1 MSLPKEPRQKMI
13 NMMYLV
19 LTALLA
25 LNVSAEILNAF
36 KTVNNSIVTS
46 NTVVTDKNNLTYS
59 AFEKALNDA
68 QTRDNAQIWAP
79 KAKQIQG
86 ISAAMYNT
94 IDGMKHLLKLESQFE
109 IDKNGKEKFND
120 ANLDAATRVFDKD
133 GKGKI
138 LYDSLLEYKKQ
149 MLSVLNPNAPDIAKN
164 PILQKE
170 VAKAQAD
177 FEHSLPLDLS
187 VPLSQTGAV
196 ASSDSVKDWVTNYF
210 HMTPTIAAIT
220 ILSKFQND
228 VKNSESQMVDY
239 CYKQIGS
246 VKVVYNQF
254 EAFAGTNATY
264 LMPGDELEVQAG
276 IGAFS
281 AAAKP
286 DITINGSHQTL
297 NADGVADFK
306 TKVEGAGEHTLT
318 VNIAYTKPD
327 GTIATIPKTIKY
339 TVGMPSGASIFLE
352 KMNVV
357 YIGVANPMTI
367 SGGSVGAEKVHC
379 TFASPGASLTKT
391 AGDHYEARAI
401 TPGMAK
407 IIVNAAGKNFE
418 FPIRVKNLP
427 LPAGFIGSKKGGSI
441 SSAEFKAIGG
451 LIARLEDSDF
461 EAPFKVVSYKL
472 SAIGGSISQYTQVSN
487 EGNRWSGNAAS
498 LVGRVTPGT
507 QVFFDEIHVV
517 GPDGKQREITPMVFS
532 LR

>member
-1 MSLPKEPRQKMI
+1 MLA
-13 NMMYLV
+13 V
-19 LTALLA
+19 LDP
-25 LNVSAEILNAF
+25 AEF
-36 KTVNNSIVTS
+36 KDNKVLFEEVT
-46 NTVVTDKNNLTYS
+46 
-59 AFEKALNDA
+59 
-68 QTRDNAQIWAP
+68 
-79 KAKQIQG
+79 KAK
-86 ISAAMYNT
+86 
-94 IDGMKHLLKLESQFE
+94 
-109 IDKNGKEKFND
+109 
-120 ANLDAATRVFDKD
+120 
-133 GKGKI
+133 
-138 LYDSLLEYKKQ
+138 
-149 MLSVLNPNAPDIAKN
+149 
-164 PILQKE
+164 
-170 VAKAQAD
+170 AD
-177 FEHSLPLDLS
+177 FEKQLPLDLS
-187 VPLSQTGAV
+187 VPQSQTGA
-196 ASSDSVKDWVTNYF
+196 AKSPDSVKDWVTNYF

-264 LMPGDELEVQAG
+264 LMPGDELEIQAG

-286 DITINGSHQTL
+286 DITINGARQTL
-297 NADGVADFK
+297 NADGVADYK
-306 TKVEGAGEHTLT
+306 TKVEGTGEHTVT

-327 GTIATIPKTIKY
+327 GTTATIPKVIKY

-357 YIGVANPMTI
+357 YIGVPNPMTI
-367 SGGSVGAEKVHC
+367 SGGSVGAEKVHI
-379 TFASPGASLTKT
+379 TFASPGASITKT
-391 AGDHYEARAI
+391 TGDHYEARAT

-441 SSAEFKAIGG
+441 SAAEFKAIGG

-461 EAPFKVVSYKL
+461 EAPFKVVSYKIG
-472 SAIGGSISQYTQVSN
+472 AIGGSISGYSQADN
-487 EGNRWSGNAAS
+487 NGNRWSGNAQTLVQRAS
-498 LVGRVTPGT
+498 PGT
-507 QVFFDEIHVV
+507 QIFFDEIRVV

-532 LR
+532 LK

>member
-46 NTVVTDKNNLTYS
+46 NNVVEGKNNLTYS
-59 AFEKALNDA
+59 AFDKALNDA
-68 QTRDNAQIWAP
+68 QTKANAEIWAP
-79 KAKQIQG
+79 KAKQIQKL
-86 ISAAMYNT
+86 SSSMYNT
-94 IDGMKHLLKLESQFE
+94 INGMKQLLKQESQLE
-109 IDKNGKEKFND
+109 TDKEGKEKFND

-138 LYDSLLEYKKQ
+138 LYDSLAAYKQ
-149 MLSVLNPNAPDIAKN
+149 DMLAVLNPAEFKDNK
-164 PILQKE
+164 ILFDE
-170 VAKAQAD
+170 VTKAKAD
-177 FEHSLPLDLS
+177 FAKQLPLDLT
-187 VPLSQTGAV
+187 VPASQTGAAPSADV
-196 ASSDSVKDWVTNYF
+196 VKDWVTNYF

-286 DITINGSHQTL
+286 EITINGAAQSL
-297 NADGVADFK
+297 NADGVADYK

-327 GTIATIPKTIKY
+327 GSKATIPKTIKY

-367 SGGSVGAEKVHC
+367 SGGSVGAEKVHV
-379 TFASPGASLTKT
+379 TFASPGATLTKT
-391 AGDHYEARAI
+391 AGDHYEARAT
-401 TPGMAK
+401 TPGMSK
-407 IIVNAAGKNFE
+407 IIVNANGKNFE

-461 EAPFKVVSYKL
+461 EAPFKVVSYKIGAL
-472 SAIGGSISQYTQVSN
+472 GGGISAYTEAGN
-487 EGNRWSGNAAS
+487 EGNRWSGNAQS
-498 LVGRVTPGT
+498 IVQRSTPGT
-507 QVFFDEIHVV
+507 NIFFDQIRVV
-517 GPDGKQREITPMVFS
+517 GPDGKQREIAPMVFS
-532 LR
+532 LK

>member
-36 KTVNNSIVTS
+36 KTVNNSITTS
-46 NTVVTDKNNLTYS
+46 NGVIEGKNNLTYS
-59 AFEKALNDA
+59 ALDKALSDA
-68 QTRDNAQIWAP
+68 QTKENAEIWAP
-79 KAKQIQG
+79 KAREIQKL
-86 ISAAMYNT
+86 SSSMYNT
-94 IDGMKHLLKLESQFE
+94 INGMKQLLKLESQYE
-109 IDKNGKEKFND
+109 IDKEGKEKFND

-138 LYDSLLEYKKQ
+138 LFDSLADYKKQ
-149 MLSVLNPNAPDIAKN
+149 MLEVLNPNAPDIAKN

-170 VAKAQAD
+170 VARAQAD
-177 FEHSLPLDLS
+177 FEKQLPLDLR
-187 VPLSQTGAV
+187 VPDSQTGA
-196 ASSDSVKDWVTNYF
+196 AKSADSVKDWVTNYF

-239 CYKQIGS
+239 CLKQIGS

-286 DITINGSHQTL
+286 DITINGARQSL
-297 NADGVADFK
+297 NADGVADYK

-318 VNIAYTKPD
+318 VNITYTKPD
-327 GTIATIPKTIKY
+327 GTTATIPKIIKY

-367 SGGSVGAEKVHC
+367 SGGSVGAEKVHV
-379 TFASPGASLTKT
+379 TFASPGATLTKT
-391 AGDHYEARAI
+391 SGDHYEARAT
-401 TPGMAK
+401 TPGMSK
-407 IIVNAAGKNFE
+407 IIVTANGKPFE

-461 EAPFKVVSYKL
+461 EAPFKVVSYKIGAL
-472 SAIGGSISQYTQVSN
+472 GGGISAYTEAGN
-487 EGNRWSGNAAS
+487 EGNRWSGNAQS
-498 LVGRVTPGT
+498 IVQRSTPGT
-507 QVFFDEIHVV
+507 NIFFDQIRVV
-517 GPDGKQREITPMVFS
+517 GPDGKQREIAPMVFS
-532 LR
+532 LK

>member
-1 MSLPKEPRQKMI
+1 
-13 NMMYLV
+13 MYLV

-36 KTVNNSIVTS
+36 KTVNHSISTS
-46 NTVVTDKNNLTYS
+46 NEVVTDKNNLTYK
-59 AFEKALNDA
+59 AFETALDVPTTHA
-68 QTRDNAQIWAP
+68 NAAIWKP
-79 KAKQIQG
+79 KADEIKRL
-86 ISAAMYNT
+86 SNSMYST
-94 IDGMKHLLKLESQFE
+94 LEGMKENLKAESQPE
-109 IDKNGKEKFND
+109 VKDGQKIFND

-138 LYDSLLEYKKQ
+138 LFDSLADYKKQ
-149 MLSVLNPNAPDIAKN
+149 MLAVLNPADPAFAGNKLMIEEITRARK
-164 PILQKE
+164 
-170 VAKAQAD
+170 D

-187 VPLSQTGAV
+187 VPQSQTGA
-196 ASSDSVKDWVTNYF
+196 AKSADSIKDWVTNYF

-246 VKVVYNQF
+246 VKVVFDKF

-264 LMPGDELEVQAG
+264 LMPGDELDVTAG

-286 DITINGSHQTL
+286 TITVNGSTQPL
-297 NADGVADFK
+297 NAEGVADYK
-306 TKVEGAGEHTLT
+306 TKVEGAGEHSVT

-327 GTIATIPKTIKY
+327 GSPATATKTIKY

-357 YIGVANPMTI
+357 YIGVDNPLTI
-367 SGGSVGAEKVHC
+367 SGGSVGAEKVHVN
-379 TFASPGASLTKT
+379 FASPGASLNKSS
-391 AGDHYEARAI
+391 GDHYIARAT
-401 TPGMAK
+401 TPGMSK
-407 IIVNAAGKNFE
+407 IIVTANGKNFE

-427 LPAGFIGSKKGGSI
+427 LPAGFIGSKKGGQI

-461 EAPFKVVSYKL
+461 EAPFKVVSYNL
-472 SAIGGSISQYTQVSN
+472 GAEGGGISGYTQATN
-487 EGNRWSGNAAS
+487 DGNRWSGNAAGI
-498 LVGRVTPGT
+498 VGRATPGT
-507 QVFFDEIHVV
+507 HIFFDNIRVI
-517 GPDGKQREITPMVFS
+517 GPDGKQREIAPMVFS
-532 LR
+532 LK

>member
-36 KTVNNSIVTS
+36 KTVNNSITTS
-46 NTVVTDKNNLTYS
+46 NGVVTDKNNLTYS
-59 AFEKALNDA
+59 AFDKALNDA
-68 QTRDNAQIWAP
+68 QTKENAQIWAP
-79 KAKQIQG
+79 KAKQIQS
-86 ISAAMYNT
+86 ISSAMYNT
-94 IDGMKHLLKLESQFE
+94 IDGMKHLLKLESQYE
-109 IDKNGKEKFND
+109 IDKDGKEKFND

-138 LYDSLLEYKKQ
+138 LYDSLTEYKKQ
-149 MLSVLNPNAPDIAKN
+149 MIAVLNPNAPDIAKN
-164 PILQKE
+164 PVLQKE

-177 FEHSLPLDLS
+177 FEKQLPIDLR
-187 VPLSQTGAV
+187 VPLSQTGA
-196 ASSDSVKDWVTNYF
+196 AKSGDDVKDWVTNYF

-220 ILSKFQND
+220 ILSKFQSD

-264 LMPGDELEVQAG
+264 LMPGDELEIQAG

-281 AAAKP
+281 LAAKP
-286 DITINGSHQTL
+286 DITINGTKLPL
-297 NADGVADFK
+297 NAEGVADYK
-306 TKVEGAGEHTLT
+306 TKVEGSGEHNIT

-327 GTIATIPKTIKY
+327 GTTATIPKVIKY

-367 SGGSVGAEKVHC
+367 SGGTVGAEKVHVS
-379 TFASPGASLTKT
+379 FASPGASITKT
-391 AGDHYEARAI
+391 TGDHYEARAT

-407 IIVNAAGKNFE
+407 IIVNANGKNFE

-441 SSAEFKAIGG
+441 SAAEFKAIGG

-461 EAPFKVVSYKL
+461 EAPFKVVSYKIG
-472 SAIGGSISQYTQVSN
+472 AIGGSISGYAQADN
-487 EGNRWSGNAAS
+487 NGNRWNGNADALVKRAS
-498 LVGRVTPGT
+498 PGT
-507 QVFFDEIHVV
+507 QIFFDEIRVV

-532 LR
+532 LK

>member
-36 KTVNNSIVTS
+36 KTVNNSINNS
-46 NTVVTDKNNLTYS
+46 NTVVTEKNNLTYA
-59 AFEKALNDA
+59 AFDKALNDA
-68 QTRDNAQIWAP
+68 QTKANAEIWAP
-79 KAKQIQG
+79 KAKEIQKLSSSMFG
-86 ISAAMYNT
+86 T
-94 IDGMKHLLKLESQFE
+94 IESMKHLLKLESQFE
-109 IDKNGKEKFND
+109 IDKEGNEKFND

-138 LYDSLLEYKKQ
+138 LYDSLAEYKQQ
-149 MLSVLNPNAPDIAKN
+149 MLAVLNPNEFKDNKV
-164 PILQKE
+164 LFDE
-170 VAKAQAD
+170 VTKARAD
-177 FEHSLPLDLS
+177 FEKQLPLDLS
-187 VPLSQTGAV
+187 VPKSQTGA
-196 ASSDSVKDWVTNYF
+196 AESGDKMKDWVTNYF

-220 ILSKFQND
+220 ILSKFQSD
-228 VKNSESQMVDY
+228 VKNSEAQMVDY

-246 VKVVYNQF
+246 VKVVFDKF
-254 EAFAGTNATY
+254 EAFAGTNANY
-264 LMPGDELEVQAG
+264 LMPGDKLDITAG

-286 DITINGSHQTL
+286 VITVGGETLPLNG
-297 NADGVADFK
+297 DGVADYI
-306 TKVEGAGEHTLT
+306 TN
-318 VNIAYTKPD
+318 VNGVGPHSVDVKIAYFKPD
-327 GTIATIPKTIKY
+327 GSPAVATKTVTY

-357 YIGVANPMTI
+357 YIGVDNPMTI
-367 SGGSVGAEKVHC
+367 SGGSVGAEKVHIS
-379 TFASPGASLTKT
+379 FESPGASISKT
-391 AGDHYEARAI
+391 AGDHYIARAT
-401 TPGMAK
+401 TPGMSK
-407 IIVNAAGKNFE
+407 IVVNAAGKNFE

-472 SAIGGSISQYTQVSN
+472 GAEGGGISAYTEASN
-487 EGNRWSGNAAS
+487 DGNRWSGNAAGI
-498 LVGRVTPGT
+498 VGRATPGT
-507 QVFFDEIHVV
+507 HIFFDQIRVI
-517 GPDGKQREITPMVFS
+517 GPDGKQREIAPMVFS
-532 LR
+532 LK

>member
-36 KTVNNSIVTS
+36 KTVNNSISTS
-46 NTVVTDKNNLTYS
+46 NGVVTEKNNLTYA
-59 AFEKALNDA
+59 AFDKALNDP
-68 QTRDNAQIWAP
+68 QTKANAEIWAP
-79 KAKQIQG
+79 KGKQIQK
-86 ISAAMYNT
+86 ISSEMYNT
-94 IDGMKHLLKLESQFE
+94 LSGMKELLIMESSPE
-109 IDKNGKEKFND
+109 LKDGKKIFND
-120 ANLDAATRVFDKD
+120 ANLDAATRVFDKE

-138 LYDSLLEYKKQ
+138 LFDSLTEYKKQ
-149 MLSVLNPNAPDIAKN
+149 MLSVLNPAEFANN

-170 VAKAQAD
+170 VARARAD

-187 VPLSQTGAV
+187 VPTSQTGA
-196 ASSDSVKDWVTNYF
+196 AKSTDSVKDWVTNYF

-246 VKVVYNQF
+246 VKVVFDKF

-264 LMPGDELEVQAG
+264 LMPGDELDITAG

-281 AAAKP
+281 SAAKP
-286 DITINGSHQTL
+286 DITINGSHQSL

-306 TKVEGAGEHTLT
+306 TKVEGAGAHTME
-318 VNIAYTKPD
+318 VKIAYTKPD
-327 GTIATIPKTIKY
+327 GSPDFVSKTIKY
-339 TVGMPSGASIFLE
+339 TVGLPSGASIFLE

-367 SGGSVGAEKVHC
+367 SGGSVGREKVHVS
-379 TFASPGASLTKT
+379 FESPGATIT
-391 AGDHYEARAI
+391 NTGGDHYEARAT
-401 TPGMAK
+401 TPGISK
-407 IIVNAAGKNFE
+407 IIVTANGKSFPFE
-418 FPIRVKNLP
+418 IRVKNLP
-427 LPAGFIGSKKGGSI
+427 LPAGFIGSHKGGAI

-451 LIARLEDSDF
+451 LLARLEDSDF
-461 EAPFKVVSYKL
+461 EAPFKVVSYK
-472 SAIGGSISQYTQVSN
+472 IGAEGGGISGYTEATNNGV
-487 EGNRWSGNAAS
+487 RWSGNAAGIVS
-498 LVGRVTPGT
+498 RATPGT
-507 QVFFDEIHVV
+507 HIFFDEIRVV
-517 GPDGKQREITPMVFS
+517 GPDGKERQINPMVFS
-532 LR
+532 LK

>member
-36 KTVNNSIVTS
+36 KTVNNSIGTS
-46 NTVVTDKNNLTYS
+46 NKVITDKNNLTYS
-59 AFEKALNDA
+59 AFEKALNDQ
-68 QTRDNAQIWAP
+68 QTKANAEIWAP
-79 KAKQIQG
+79 KAKQIEKL
-86 ISAAMYNT
+86 SSSMYNT
-94 IDGMKHLLKLESQFE
+94 IDGMKELLIFESQPE
-109 IDKNGKEKFND
+109 IKEGKKIFND

-138 LYDSLLEYKKQ
+138 LYDSLKQYKQ
-149 MLSVLNPNAPDIAKN
+149 DMLSVLNPEQFKDNKV
-164 PILQKE
+164 LYEE
-170 VAKAQAD
+170 VSKARAD
-177 FEHSLPLDLS
+177 FEKQLPLNLR
-187 VPLSQTGAV
+187 VPDSQTGTAKS
-196 ASSDSVKDWVTNYF
+196 ADSVKDWVTNYF

-264 LMPGDELEVQAG
+264 LMPGDELEIQAG

-286 DITINGSHQTL
+286 DITIEGAHQAL

-306 TKVEGAGEHTLT
+306 TKVSGAGEHSIT

-327 GTIATIPKTIKY
+327 GTTATIPKTIKY

-357 YIGVANPMTI
+357 YIGVDNPMTI
-367 SGGSVGAEKVHC
+367 SGGSVGAEKVHVN
-379 TFASPGASLTKT
+379 FASPGASLVKST
-391 AGDHYEARAI
+391 GDHYVARAT
-401 TPGMAK
+401 TPGMSK
-407 IIVNAAGKNFE
+407 IIVTANGKNFE

-427 LPAGFIGSKKGGSI
+427 LPAGFIGSKKGGQI

-461 EAPFKVVSYKL
+461 EAPFKVVSYNL
-472 SAIGGSISQYTQVSN
+472 GAEGGGISGYTQATN
-487 EGNRWSGNAAS
+487 EGSNRWTGNAAAI
-498 LVGRVTPGT
+498 VGRATPGT
-507 QVFFDEIHVV
+507 HIFFDNIRVI
-517 GPDGKQREITPMVFS
+517 GPDGKQREIAPMVFS
-532 LR
+532 LK

>member
-36 KTVNNSIVTS
+36 KTVNNSIATS
-46 NTVVTDKNNLTYS
+46 NGVVTEKNNLTYT
-59 AFEKALNDA
+59 AFDKALNDP
-68 QTRDNAQIWAP
+68 QTHANALIWEP
-79 KAKQIQG
+79 KGKQIQK
-86 ISAAMYNT
+86 ISADMYNT
-94 IDGMKHLLKLESQFE
+94 LNGMKELLIFESSPE
-109 IDKNGKEKFND
+109 IKDGKKIFND

-138 LYDSLLEYKKQ
+138 LFDSLTEYKKQ
-149 MLSVLNPNAPDIAKN
+149 MLAVLNPAEFASN

-170 VAKAQAD
+170 VARARAD

-187 VPLSQTGAV
+187 VPLSQTGTAKS
-196 ASSDSVKDWVTNYF
+196 ADSVKDWVTNYF

-246 VKVVYNQF
+246 VKVVFDKF

-264 LMPGDELEVQAG
+264 LMPGDELDVTAG

-281 AAAKP
+281 SAAKP
-286 DITINGSHQTL
+286 TINIGGATQSL

-306 TKVEGAGEHTLT
+306 TKVSGAGEHSIE
-318 VNIAYTKPD
+318 VNISYTKPD
-327 GTIATIPKTIKY
+327 GSPDVVKKIVKY
-339 TVGMPSGASIFLE
+339 TVGLPSGASIFLE

-357 YIGVANPMTI
+357 YIGVDNPMTI
-367 SGGSVGAEKVHC
+367 SGGSVGAEKVHIS
-379 TFASPGASLTKT
+379 FESPGASISKT
-391 AGDHYEARAI
+391 AGDHYIARA
-401 TPGMAK
+401 TSPGMSK
-407 IIVNAAGKNFE
+407 IVVNAAGKNFE

-461 EAPFKVVSYKL
+461 EAPFKVVSYK
-472 SAIGGSISQYTQVSN
+472 IGAEGGGISGYIEASVEGS
-487 EGNRWSGNAAS
+487 NRWSGNAAGI
-498 LVGRVTPGT
+498 VGRATPGT
-507 QVFFDEIHVV
+507 HIFFDQIRVI
-517 GPDGKQREITPMVFS
+517 GPDGKQREIAPMVFS
-532 LR
+532 LK